1 MLEDLIYEASNMR
14 INANTLKR
22 FFQQK
27 TSNPQ
32 VATYNALCMFLG
44 YASYA
49 EFIIKKT
56 QAPTNDN
63 SSIAKKEEH
72 EDNTTLINENTD
84 DKKEETT
91 PKVSPL
97 KHFPAKK
104 YSKISVIL
112 VILGV
117 ILFFTYSYWN
127 TFKQKYED
135 KLLSSIIFK
144 SVTTNGA
151 SPFTTKIEYNI
162 PEQLIDSMY
171 IMCIEA
177 NGDRSKRKLSKD
189 KQEIYASFIYPGKG
203 LCQLIYKGKVINSV
217 EVESRTPGWS
227 VYLKE
232 ERSDYYLSLPFNCTN
247 TDNNYLTLPLKE
259 IPKDAITDKLFVSYT
274 YYQDSIIDG
283 DNFIF
288 EARVRNSTT
297 EDNGVPCNDI
307 MMYIFSDTGLHGFA
321 LNENCYSYLKFISS
335 ENTIMG
341 DQHDLSRL
349 NFNPEQ
355 WHVMKIEVK
364 DKNTNFYLD
373 DKVVNQMNY
382 NQSLGSANE
391 LTLRFKGCGAV
402 DYVKVRNDK
411 NELVY
416 EKYFRKSE

>member
-1 MLEDLIYEASNMR
+1 
-14 INANTLKR
+14 
-22 FFQQK
+22 
-27 TSNPQ
+27 
-32 VATYNALCMFLG
+32 MFLG

-144 SVTTNGA
+144 SVTTKGA

-177 NGDRSKRKLSKD
+177 NGDRSKRKLSKVNR
-189 KQEIYASFIYPGKG
+189 KYTLLSFTPVKGYA
-203 LCQLIYKGKVINSV
+203 N
-217 EVESRTPGWS
+217 
-227 VYLKE
+227 
-232 ERSDYYLSLPFNCTN
+232 
-247 TDNNYLTLPLKE
+247 
-259 IPKDAITDKLFVSYT
+259 
-274 YYQDSIIDG
+274 
-283 DNFIF
+283 
-288 EARVRNSTT
+288 
-297 EDNGVPCNDI
+297 
-307 MMYIFSDTGLHGFA
+307 
-321 LNENCYSYLKFISS
+321 
-335 ENTIMG
+335 
-341 DQHDLSRL
+341 
-349 NFNPEQ
+349 
-355 WHVMKIEVK
+355 
-364 DKNTNFYLD
+364 
-373 DKVVNQMNY
+373 
-382 NQSLGSANE
+382 
-391 LTLRFKGCGAV
+391 
-402 DYVKVRNDK
+402 
-411 NELVY
+411 
-416 EKYFRKSE
+416 